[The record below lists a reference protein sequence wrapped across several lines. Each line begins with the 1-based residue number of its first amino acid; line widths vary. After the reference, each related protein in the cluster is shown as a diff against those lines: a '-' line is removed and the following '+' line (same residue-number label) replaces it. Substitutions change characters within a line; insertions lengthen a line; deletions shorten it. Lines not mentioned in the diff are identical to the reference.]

1 MPVAAAVTAGRPAVF
16 AGALVC
22 GCRGALVAT
31 VLLVLCA
38 SSAAKDRTAAA
49 LISIIIDDLG
59 NNTQQGRRAVRL
71 PGPVACAILPQTPF
85 ATTLAQ
91 EAYENG
97 KEIILH
103 LPMQSADAAEQPGP
117 GALYLNMG
125 FAEITTMLESDLRT
139 VPHAVG
145 VSNHMGSLLTQ
156 QPEPMRWLMQAL
168 ARRGGLFFVDSRT
181 TAATVAATTATE
193 FGVPNL
199 ERNVFLDDD
208 KSIDAIAQQFAR
220 LIALAQERG
229 GALAVGHPYPETLTF
244 LESRLPELQGGA
256 VLLVAPSVLLQH
268 MEDAH
273 RERTSAQPTNEQAV
287 R

>member
-1 MPVAAAVTAGRPAVF
+1 MVD
-16 AGALVC
+16 AGAS
-22 GCRGALVAT
+22 
-31 VLLVLCA
+31 A
-38 SSAAKDRTAAA
+38 S
-49 LISIIIDDLG
+49 
-59 NNTQQGRRAVRL
+59 RRAVFRRL
-71 PGPVACAILPQTPF
+71 
-85 ATTLAQ
+85 
-91 EAYENG
+91 
-97 KEIILH
+97 
-103 LPMQSADAAEQPGP
+103 
-117 GALYLNMG
+117 
-125 FAEITTMLESDLRT
+125 
-139 VPHAVG
+139 
-145 VSNHMGSLLTQ
+145 
-156 QPEPMRWLMQAL
+156 
-168 ARRGGLFFVDSRT
+168 
-181 TAATVAATTATE
+181 ATVAATTATE

-273 RERTSAQPTNEQAV
+273 RGRTSAQRADEQTV

>member
-1 MPVAAAVTAGRPAVF
+1 MPAAVPAGTPAACAGALLHACSRVLVAAAM
-16 AGALVC
+16 LVIC
-22 GCRGALVAT
+22 G
-31 VLLVLCA
+31 
-38 SSAAKDRTAAA
+38 SAEAKDQAPVA

-59 NNTQQGRRAVRL
+59 NNLQRGRRTIRL
-71 PGPVACAILPQTPF
+71 PGPVACAILPHTPF
-85 ATTLAQ
+85 AVALAQ
-91 EAYENG
+91 EAYENH

-117 GALYLNMG
+117 GGLYLNMG
-125 FAEITTMLESDLRT
+125 FTEITAILESDLRT
-139 VPHAVG
+139 VPHATG

-168 ARRGGLFFVDSRT
+168 ARRGDLFFVDSRT
-181 TAATVAATTATE
+181 TAATVAATTARG

-208 KSIDAIAQQFAR
+208 KNIDAIAQQFER
-220 LIALAQERG
+220 LITLAHERG
-229 GALAVGHPYPETLTF
+229 GALAVGHPYPETMAF
-244 LESRLPELQGGA
+244 LESRLPELRGGS

-268 MEDAH
+268 IGDA
-273 RERTSAQPTNEQAV
+273 RSQENASAQTV